1 VFLPLDRFYPTKLLG
16 ELTPS
21 LNSLNNNS
29 MQSLDLQRPGMPDLQ
44 FVLMVTALCTSGL
57 TSLNVP
63 GDLRERVFDS
73 CWALVSTEPP
83 PTNPGERV
91 LDLRFGTEL
100 TLEAL
105 VATIR
110 KLFAES
116 GISVLTWDH
125 PPSEPTRPSSPEAA
139 PLIDRL
145 QKLYPEPPAQSDKP
159 LPE

>member
-1 VFLPLDRFYPTKLLG
+1 MKESVAGTT

-21 LNSLNNNS
+21 VQRFNNIS
-29 MQSLDLQRPGMPDLQ
+29 VQSLDLQRPGMPDLQ
-44 FVLMVTALCTSGL
+44 FVLMVTALCTSEL

-63 GDLRERVFDS
+63 GDLRQRVFDS
-73 CWALVSTEPP
+73 CWALVNTDPP
-83 PTNPGERV
+83 PTSPHERV

-110 KLFAES
+110 KLFAEA
-116 GISVLTWDH
+116 GISVLRWDH

-145 QKLYPEPPAQSDKP
+145 QKLYPEPPAQTDNPSSD
-159 LPE
+159 